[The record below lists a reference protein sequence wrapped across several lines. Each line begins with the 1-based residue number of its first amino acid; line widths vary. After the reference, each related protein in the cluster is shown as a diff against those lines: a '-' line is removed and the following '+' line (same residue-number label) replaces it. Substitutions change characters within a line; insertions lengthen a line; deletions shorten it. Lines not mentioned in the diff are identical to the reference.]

1 MFFNRDLELRFYFAD
16 ATLAVQKSAIPA
28 FNQEPWTTLRTNNIS
43 AQRFF
48 YADQTHGT
56 DGLVIT
62 KHMVCDQRNLI
73 QADYLITNVPGV
85 ALANFTADCLPII
98 LYDWFNNAIALIH
111 AGWRGSV
118 AGVATKALAHMK
130 QLFGTDPE
138 CTLVVFGPSAQV
150 CCYQVNTD
158 FIQNI
163 KERASGQVLAK
174 VLCSTKN
181 GWHFDL
187 PLFNALLLQNAGVTH
202 ANISFAGIECCTI
215 CNRQYCSYR
224 RDATDQRNINL
235 AFLK

>member
-28 FNQEPWTTLRTNNIS
+28 FNHEPWTTLRTKIG

-48 YADQTHGT
+48 YAEQTHGT
-56 DGLVIT
+56 DGVVIT
-62 KHMVCDQRNLI
+62 KDTLCNQQNLI
-73 QADYLITNVPGV
+73 QADYLITDVVGV

-98 LYDWFNNAIALIH
+98 VHDWFNNAVALIH

-118 AGVATKALAHMK
+118 AGVTTKALAHME
-130 QLFGTDPE
+130 QLFGIE
-138 CTLVVFGPSAQV
+138 AENILVIFGPSAQI
-150 CCYQVNTD
+150 CCYQVNSD
-158 FIQNI
+158 FILNLKQRVSTEI
-163 KERASGQVLAK
+163 VEK
-174 VLCSTKN
+174 VLHNTKN

-187 PLFNALLLQNAGVTH
+187 PLFNALLLQNAGV
-202 ANISFAGIECCTI
+202 AYSNISFAGSNSCTI